1 MLVNTNT
8 KIYLSMLQQGPFC
21 NFLLLFRGVTQLLFK
36 LNLCTM
42 PKRAGEMHAIH
53 YFFFIFLFVF
63 VFSSPNGMSK
73 AVDDALE
80 KRQPDCKLCLGAV
93 VDYTSLAGKK
103 KKKKG
108 RKEKKRE
115 SGNGDGA

>member
-1 MLVNTNT
+1 
-8 KIYLSMLQQGPFC
+8 
-21 NFLLLFRGVTQLLFK
+21 
-36 LNLCTM
+36 M

-53 YFFFIFLFVF
+53 YYFFILLFVF

-80 KRQPDCKLCLGAV
+80 KRQPDCKLSLGAV

-103 KKKKG
+103 KKKKRE
-108 RKEKKRE
+108 RKWQWRWRLRIFMLGPAV
-115 SGNGDGA
+115 SGTTRLSM